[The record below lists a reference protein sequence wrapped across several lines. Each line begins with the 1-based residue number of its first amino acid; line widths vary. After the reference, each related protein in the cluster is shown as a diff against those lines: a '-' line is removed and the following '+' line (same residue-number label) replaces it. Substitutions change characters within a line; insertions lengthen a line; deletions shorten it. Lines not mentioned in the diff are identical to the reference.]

1 MHGENE
7 VTEITHLLNSSF
19 CPFSL
24 QLPSLLFQAL
34 PYAWLLFSHPKTHT
48 QLYLFSVKRF
58 GLIALPVLSQQ
69 PHYCCHADE
78 ALVQNHQ
85 QEYSAFSSKDTY

>member
-1 MHGENE
+1 MTG
-7 VTEITHLLNSSF
+7 SSF
-19 CPFSL
+19 L
-24 QLPSLLFQAL
+24 T
-34 PYAWLLFSHPKTHT
+34 PKHTHNS
-48 QLYLFSVKRF
+48 YLFSVKRF

-85 QEYSAFSSKDTY
+85 QEYSMFSSKDTY